1 MRITSFSI
9 ILAFAACGGG
19 QKPSVKNTGV
29 PAPAQVTKST
39 ETAAG
44 NVPASQISADARSDY
59 QAAVQYFTQNDKAA
73 WSESTC
79 RTAADKFVA
88 VVREHPDL
96 VAAQFMVGLSF
107 HRCGLMEEAEK
118 AYQAATR
125 MKGDPTK
132 QAMALSNLGQI
143 YYSAGKVD
151 GAKQYWESAV
161 KANGKLVAARINLA
175 SLAIDQMRKI
185 NNVKDSRWKTLEDD
199 AKQNLSNALGVDADS
214 VEAYTAYAL
223 LYMEGSDANKNRL
236 LLAKLLLDEGKQR
249 NAKYP
254 PLLNASGLYFMHR
267 GSLNEALASF
277 TQAVDGDPK
286 FVEARVN
293 AGMLTLGFR
302 KYDTAKDLFTK
313 AVELQPKNY
322 DAVIGLGI
330 ALRGLKDL
338 DGAEAQYKKAKDID
352 PRRADSYY
360 NLGVLYK
367 EFRANQQND
376 SDPIRALRASQNQ
389 YRQAKEF
396 FTQALDKEGSAGDKA
411 EARNNIGDCDKVM
424 KQLDKAI
431 SSLASQPP
439 STPAPAAAPAA
450 PAPGGAAAS
459 GPAASPN
466 DKK

>member
-1 MRITSFSI
+1 MRSNRLSI
-9 ILAFAACGGG
+9 ILAALAACGGG
-19 QKPSVKNTGV
+19 QKPSAKSTGV
-29 PAPAQVTKST
+29 PTPPDVKA
-39 ETAAG
+39 AAG
-44 NVPASQISADARSDY
+44 GSSQSASAPISADARNDY

-73 WSESTC
+73 WSESSC
-79 RTAADKFVA
+79 RTAADKFTA

-96 VAAQFMVGLSF
+96 VAAQFMVGLSL
-107 HRCGLMEEAEK
+107 HRCNLLEDAEK

-125 MKGDPTK
+125 MKGDPAK

-143 YYSAGKVD
+143 YYNAGKVD

-175 SLAIDQMRKI
+175 SLEIEQMRKI
-185 NNVKDSRWKTLEDD
+185 DNAKDAKWKSLEED

-223 LYMEGSDANKNRL
+223 LYMEGADANKNRL

-277 TQAVDGDPK
+277 TQAVEGDPK

-293 AGMLTLGFR
+293 AGLLTLGFR
-302 KYDTAKDLFTK
+302 KYDTAKELFSK
-313 AVELQPKNY
+313 AVEIQPKNY

-330 ALRGLKDL
+330 ALRGMKDL

-352 PRRADSYY
+352 PRRSASYY

-367 EFRANQQND
+367 DFRANQQND

-396 FTQALDKEGSAGDKA
+396 FSQALDKDGSAADKA
-411 EARNNIGDCDKVM
+411 EAKNNIGDCDKVV

-431 SSLASQPP
+431 ASLASQP
-439 STPAPAAAPAA
+439 AAPAA
-450 PAPGGAAAS
+450 PVAPA
-459 GPAASPN
+459 PAAP

>member
-1 MRITSFSI
+1 MRMRTLSI
-9 ILAFAACGGG
+9 FVALTACGGG
-19 QKPSVKNTGV
+19 QKTAVKSSGV
-29 PAPAQVTKST
+29 PEPAKVTKASDA
-39 ETAAG
+39 AAG
-44 NVPASQISADARSDY
+44 KPAATQISSEARNDY
-59 QAAVQYFTQNDKAA
+59 QAAVQYFAQNDKGA

-79 RTAADKFVA
+79 RSAADKFAA

-96 VAAQFMVGLSF
+96 VAAQFMAGLSL
-107 HRCGLMEEAEK
+107 HRCGLLEEAEK
-118 AYQAATR
+118 AYQAASR

-143 YYSAGKVD
+143 YYSTGKID
-151 GAKQYWESAV
+151 GAKQYWDSAV

-175 SLAIDQMRKI
+175 SLAIEQMRKI
-185 NNVKDSRWKTLEDD
+185 NAKDPRWKTLEDD
-199 AKQNLSNALGVDADS
+199 AKQHLSNALGVDADS

-223 LYMEGSDANKNRL
+223 LYMEGSEANKNRL

-249 NAKYP
+249 NAKFP

-267 GSLNEALASF
+267 GSLNEALAAF
-277 TQAVDGDPK
+277 NQAVEGDAK
-286 FVEARVN
+286 FVEARIN

-302 KYDTAKDLFTK
+302 KYDAAKELFTK

-338 DGAEAQYKKAKDID
+338 DGAEAQYKKAKEID

-367 EFRANQQND
+367 DFRANQQND

-396 FTQALDKEGSAGDKA
+396 FTQALDKDGSAADKA
-411 EARNNIGDCDKVM
+411 EARNNIGDCDKVT

-431 SSLASQPP
+431 SSLASQPAQP
-439 STPAPAAAPAA
+439 APGPAPAPAAAPAA
-450 PAPGGAAAS
+450 GSAAAA
-459 GPAASPN
+459 P

>member
-1 MRITSFSI
+1 MRNTSFTI
-9 ILAFAACGGG
+9 FLAIAACGGG
-19 QKPSVKNTGV
+19 QKPSVKSTGV
-29 PAPAQVTKST
+29 PEPAQVAKS
-39 ETAAG
+39 ADGAG
-44 NVPASQISADARSDY
+44 KVPSAQISSEARNDY
-59 QAAVQYFTQNDKAA
+59 QAAVQYFAQNDKAA

-79 RTAADKFVA
+79 RSAADKFVA

-96 VAAQFMVGLSF
+96 VAAQFMAGLSF
-107 HRCGLMEEAEK
+107 HRCGLLEDAEK

-125 MKGDPTK
+125 MKGDPNK

-143 YYSAGKVD
+143 YYGAGKVD

-175 SLAIDQMRKI
+175 SLAIEQMRKI
-185 NNVKDSRWKTLEDD
+185 NNAKDARWKTLEDD

-223 LYMEGSDANKNRL
+223 LYMEGSELNKNRL

-254 PLLNASGLYFMHR
+254 PLLNASGLYFMLR

-277 TQAVDGDPK
+277 TQAVEGDPK

-293 AGMLTLGFR
+293 AGLLMLGFR
-302 KYDTAKDLFTK
+302 KYDTAKELFTK

-338 DGAEAQYKKAKDID
+338 DGAEAQYKKAKDLD
-352 PRRADSYY
+352 PRRSDSFY

-367 EFRANQQND
+367 DFRANQQND
-376 SDPIRALRASQNQ
+376 SDPIRALRGSQNQ

-396 FTQALDKEGSAGDKA
+396 FAQAIDKEGSAADKA
-411 EARNNIGDCDKVM
+411 EARHNIGDCDKII

-431 SSLASQPP
+431 SSLASQPAP
-439 STPAPAAAPAA
+439 AAVPAPAAAAPAPAPAA
-450 PAPGGAAAS
+450 PGAP
-459 GPAASPN
+459 SPSPVPGQ
-466 DKK
+466 